1 MTLHRL
7 PAAPRHPGIATT
19 LRDAP
24 MVGRFLRRFGDILGS
39 TVAAMLQLALTIV
52 IGPIV
57 LLLIGTDAA
66 LSIARREPRIT
77 LPSSV

>member
-1 MTLHRL
+1 
-7 PAAPRHPGIATT
+7 
-19 LRDAP
+19 
-24 MVGRFLRRFGDILGS
+24 MVGRLLGRFGDILGS
-39 TVAAMLQLALTIV
+39 VVAAILQLALTIV

-77 LPSSV
+77 LPSSVTYAEPSAAVRVTTAAPIDSR